1 MKVYEILHE
10 GLQRDRATKII
21 NSFIKFAARELELE
35 ELPAINLQP
44 DNSYSV
50 EYRSFGGYSPDNKS
64 INLTIQNRHIQDVC
78 RTLAHELV
86 HYKQDLNGEL
96 NIDSGKDGSPQE
108 NEANARA
115 AVVMRKWGKLHPN
128 LFKQS
133 AVE

>member
-10 GLQRDRATKII
+10 GLQRARATKII

>member
-21 NSFIKFAARELELE
+21 NSFIKFVARELELE
-35 ELPAINLQP
+35 EMPTINLQP

-50 EYRSFGGYSPDNKS
+50 EYRSFGGYSPSDKS

-96 NIDSGKDGSPQE
+96 NSHSGKDGSPQE
-108 NEANARA
+108 NEANAQA

>member
-35 ELPAINLQP
+35 ELPDINLQP

-50 EYRSFGGYSPDNKS
+50 EYRSFGGYSPVNKS

-78 RTLAHELV
+78 RTLSHELV
-86 HYKQDLNGEL
+86 HFKQDLNGEL